1 MSEHANS
8 HQYLTN
14 HEALSSRNNELEG
27 LKMTCVY
34 QTLFHYHKKSTTVDL
49 RRNIQNKRI
58 S

>member
-27 LKMTCVY
+27 LKMTYVY
-34 QTLFHYHKKSTTVDL
+34 QTFTHY
-49 RRNIQNKRI
+49 RI
-58 S
+58 SIKSQLL